1 MARAPVFFR
10 RMLLRMRRM
19 FSALLPLLLL
29 FSQLGQVAAQDRALV
44 PEPIGTW
51 RGELAQGEGQGAKA
65 LRLVLHIRQGAEDYT
80 GTIDGFGP
88 ELRNLKLESLVLV
101 EDVLS
106 FQVPQVDGRFA
117 GNFYGDSL
125 RGTWTRGEESWSLIF
140 FRD

>member
-1 MARAPVFFR
+1 
-10 RMLLRMRRM
+10 M
-19 FSALLPLLLL
+19 FSALLPFLLIFPLL
-29 FSQLGQVAAQDRALV
+29 GAVAAQDRALD

-51 RGELAQGEGQGAKA
+51 RGELAQAEGAGARS
-65 LRLVLHIRQGAEDYT
+65 LHLVLHIRQHADEFS
-80 GTIDGFGP
+80 GTLDGFGP